1 MATNYNYFGNL
12 VTNGLVL
19 DLDAAKL
26 ASYPGSGTV
35 WRDISGN
42 NYSGFLINGPTF
54 TGIGK
59 QAAIVFDGVNDYV
72 SCSNISSS
80 IYQDITISSW
90 VNFNVFDGIGFS
102 VIRIP
107 VEKPTADL
115 TYLYIYRNS
124 FWDNGQLSFLCTY
137 VKTDNTIATRQH
149 YSPIGYFNP
158 NTWYNIVAMYDSTG
172 RSKFYANGTL
182 LVNTA
187 PDAQFSR
194 WVNVIGGPTFQ
205 LTLNG
210 VSPGMQIYNRALPA
224 SEIQQNYNATKTRFG
239 L

>member
-1 MATNYNYFGNL
+1 MATQYAFGKI
-12 VTNGLVL
+12 VTSGLVL
-19 DLDAAKL
+19 ALDAADRN
-26 ASYPGSGTV
+26 SYPGSGTN
-35 WRDISGN
+35 WSDLSGN
-42 NYSGFLINGPTF
+42 GYSGTLINDPTF
-54 TGIGK
+54 SSDNGGS
-59 QAAIVFDGVNDYV
+59 IVFDGVNDYV

-115 TYLYIYRNS
+115 TYLYIYRNPGWS
-124 FWDNGQLSFLCTY
+124 NGLFSFLCTY
-137 VKTDNTIATRQH
+137 VKTDTTIATRQH
-149 YSPIGYFNP
+149 YSPNDYFKS
-158 NTWYNIVAMYDSTG
+158 NTWYNLVAMYDSTG

-210 VSPGMQIYNRALPA
+210 VSPGMQIYNRAL
-224 SEIQQNYNATKTRFG
+224 SETEILQNYNGQKSRFG